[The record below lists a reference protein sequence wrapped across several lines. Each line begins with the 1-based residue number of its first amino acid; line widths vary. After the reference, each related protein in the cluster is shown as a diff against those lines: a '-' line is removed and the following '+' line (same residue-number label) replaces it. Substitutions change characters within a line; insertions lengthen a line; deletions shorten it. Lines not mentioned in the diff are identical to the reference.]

1 MSRLVILSGPSCV
14 GKGPLHNALKRFY
27 PDLEQKLQ
35 KLVLYNTREAR
46 PGEQD
51 GVDYHFRPR
60 QEIMA
65 LGRREGFIVIDV
77 RGDLQGL
84 DVRNLL
90 QILESQRDAFFEGN
104 PFISLELVNSPLLAD
119 VEKVSV
125 FLSPLSRDEVLYLR
139 EPARCADLPTLVTDI
154 QRRKLLRR
162 TQIQKGLLS
171 LRDLENIDRRAS
183 SAYRE
188 MQLAHHFDAVIAN
201 HDGEGH
207 ENWDAFYYP
216 IGDARRTLL
225 AFAAILRGEHSEA
238 AETWEADLLP

>member
-14 GKGPLHNALKRFY
+14 GKGPLHKALRRFY
-27 PDLEQKLQ
+27 PDLGQRLQ
-35 KLVLYNTREAR
+35 KLVLYNTRAAR
-46 PGEQD
+46 PDEQD

-65 LGRREGFIVIDV
+65 LGRRDGFIVLDV

-84 DVRNLL
+84 HVQNLVQML
-90 QILESQRDAFFEGN
+90 DGQRDAFFEGN
-104 PFISLELVNSPLLAD
+104 PFISLELVNSPLLAE
-119 VEKVSV
+119 VAKVSV
-125 FLSPLSRDEVLYLR
+125 FLSPLSRDEILYLR
-139 EPARCADLPTLVTDI
+139 EPACGVDLPAFVTDI

-171 LRDLENIDRRAS
+171 LRDLENIERRAS

-188 MQLAHHFDAVIAN
+188 MQLAHHFDAVIPN

-207 ENWDAFYYP
+207 ENWDAFYHP

-225 AFAAILRGEHSEA
+225 AFAALLQGERAHI
-238 AETWEADLLP
+238 AEKWEAGLLP